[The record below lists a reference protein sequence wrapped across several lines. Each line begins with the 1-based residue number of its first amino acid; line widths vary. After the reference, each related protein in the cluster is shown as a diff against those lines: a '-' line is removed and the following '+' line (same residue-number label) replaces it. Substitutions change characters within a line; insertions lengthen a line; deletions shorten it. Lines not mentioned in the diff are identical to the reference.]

1 VLEFSNARE
10 LVFWLT
16 TCIKFVAALC
26 PHLVVVSKF
35 SLKDLE
41 ENRFFYALCIDM
53 KRNRILSFRVF
64 RMFF

>member
-1 VLEFSNARE
+1 
-10 LVFWLT
+10 
-16 TCIKFVAALC
+16 
-26 PHLVVVSKF
+26 
-35 SLKDLE
+35 LE